1 MGRKGKYEV
10 YSRPNAPGWKPTNKK
25 IIIIAKVLPKE
36 HRVQTNI
43 GLPSLD
49 VLHWHDKPRT
59 SSFEGQRAL
68 WIGKFKA
75 LGNRLH
81 YERTLT
87 KSHKI
92 LAQRQ

>member
-1 MGRKGKYEV
+1 MSRKGKYEV
-10 YSRPNAPGWKPTNKK
+10 YSRPNPPWWQPTNK

-36 HRVQTNI
+36 HRVQTHI

-68 WIGKFKA
+68 WIGKLKA

-87 KSHKI
+87 ESHKI